1 MPLDSLSENIWAPPD
16 ARALIGPNAVLQLLT
31 VLEEEGGPRLAA
43 HILAQGGMFEMP
55 PQTGMI
61 DERPVAR
68 IHQALRRDMP
78 DLAPRLAWA
87 AGEATANY
95 IIANRIPAPV
105 RWLLRALPPKPAA
118 RMLTKAIR
126 KHAWTFI
133 GSGNFRI
140 VSTHPFTF
148 EIVDNPVVR
157 GEHAKKPICFWHT
170 AVFETLFRRLVASD
184 FTARE
189 TRCCACGDEACRF
202 ELTRSGF

>member
-1 MPLDSLSENIWAPPD
+1 MALDGLSDSGWAPPD
-16 ARALIGPNAVLQLLT
+16 TRARIGPNAVLQLLS

-43 HILAQGGMFEMP
+43 HILALGGMFDLP
-55 PQTGMI
+55 PEAEMI

-78 DLAPRLAWA
+78 NRAPRLAWA

-105 RWLLRALPPKPAA
+105 RWLLRALPSKPAA
-118 RMLTKAIR
+118 RLLSRAIA
-126 KHAWTFI
+126 KHAWTFA
-133 GSGNFRI
+133 GSGVFRV

-157 GEHAKKPICFWHT
+157 GEYAEKPICLWHM
-170 AVFETLFRRLVASD
+170 AVFETLFRRLVAPD
-184 FTARE
+184 YTARE
-189 TRCCACGDEACRF
+189 TRCCACGDPACRF
-202 ELTRSGF
+202 ELTRRAF

>member
-1 MPLDSLSENIWAPPD
+1 MPLDTVSENVWAPPD
-16 ARALIGPNAVLQLLT
+16 AQALIGPNAVLQLLN

-43 HILAQGGMFEMP
+43 HILALGGMFDL
-55 PQTGMI
+55 PQETGMI

-78 DLAPRLAWA
+78 ERAPRLAWA

-105 RWLLRALPPKPAA
+105 RLLLQVLPPKPAA
-118 RMLTKAIR
+118 RLLSRAIA
-126 KHAWTFI
+126 KHAWTFA
-133 GSGNFRI
+133 GSGVFRV

-148 EIVDNPVVR
+148 EILDNPVVR
-157 GEHAKKPICFWHT
+157 GEHARKPICFWHT
-170 AVFETLFRRLVASD
+170 AVFETLFRRLVAPD

-189 TRCCACGDEACRF
+189 TQCCACGDEACRF
-202 ELTRSGF
+202 ELTRRAF